1 MNKRLIPYPGKARW
15 AALLHGLAALG
26 VLAAVSAAAWAAGL
40 EIIGVYLATSYRTY
54 PLVITFLAMAAA
66 LPNLFMAVRCAAG
79 RVPRAWS
86 GMLALAGALLFCV
99 AAVPPLRT
107 QFMRCRPAVPSA
119 PGGLLTTAGPLL
131 TFGPFHDRRAEAS
144 GGVIISYFDPFP
156 SGGPAEIRYGTAP
169 DPSRMTPLP
178 ESSGDGRRR
187 EFHLAGLAPSRRYY
201 YQVPAL
207 DDEIR
212 SFVAP
217 PAEGPGESLRF
228 LCVADTGNTR
238 RGGGSR
244 SYYGE
249 VMRAATDWYRGLG
262 SWPAF
267 MIHAGDI
274 VRTGDDLEAWGV
286 HFSSFDGGGIPL
298 LTAPGNHDYLGDRG
312 GNYGYFFPQPDYCS
326 LDIGDLRVISL
337 HPYDGPGRTL
347 DGPVLA
353 TGKEQYRWVKR
364 ELARKDRKRWTA
376 VIIHNP
382 VLSTGDYG
390 SSELLGAQ
398 YLALFR
404 RHGVDLVISGHDH
417 NFDAFHVDP
426 KAKDGGTIF
435 LVVGT
440 GGSHLD
446 SYIMDRPRRRW
457 GGWRND
463 PAGRDG
469 YAPADPPFGSA
480 HLYGELS
487 WGFTD
492 VAIRNDTL
500 TVTYCRCLDYEGF
513 LSKTG
518 QDHKSWDM
526 VPPDDAGI
534 RFRAAAVQTFIK
546 KKGPAREDRGPD
558 PGD

>member
-1 MNKRLIPYPGKARW
+1 MKRIPSPYPGKARG
-15 AALLHGLAALG
+15 AALLHTLAALAIIAT
-26 VLAAVSAAAWAAGL
+26 VIAAACAAGL
-40 EIIGVYLATSYRTY
+40 DIIGIYLATSYRTY
-54 PLVITFLAMAAA
+54 PLIIMSLALAAA
-66 LPNLFMAVRCAAG
+66 LPNLALAVRCAAG
-79 RVPRAWS
+79 SVPPPWKGIAS
-86 GMLALAGALLFCV
+86 LAVALLFCA

-107 QFMRCRPAVPSA
+107 HFLRNRPAAPSA
-119 PGGLLTTAGPLL
+119 PGGPMAGAGPLL
-131 TFGPFHDRRAEAS
+131 TFGPFHDRRARAS
-144 GGVIISYFDPFP
+144 QGIIISYFDPFP
-156 SGGPAEIRYGTAP
+156 SGEAAEIRYGTEP
-169 DPSRMTPLP
+169 DQSRMTGLP
-178 ESSGDGRRR
+178 EIPGDGRRR

-201 YQVPAL
+201 YLVPAL
-207 DDEIR
+207 DDIIR
-212 SFVAP
+212 TFVTP
-217 PAEGPGESLRF
+217 PAEGPGVSLRF

-238 RGGGSR
+238 RSGVSR

-249 VMRAATDWYRGLG
+249 VMRAASDWYARMHTRP
-262 SWPAF
+262 SF

-286 HFSSFDGGGIPL
+286 HFASFDGGGIPVV
-298 LTAPGNHDYLGDRG
+298 TAPGNHDYLGDRG
-312 GNYGYFFPQPDYCS
+312 GNHRYIFPHPDYYS
-326 LDIGDLRVISL
+326 LDIGDIRVISL

-347 DGPVLA
+347 DGPVLT

-364 ELARKDRKRWTA
+364 ELGRKDRKRWTV

-382 VLSTGDYG
+382 ILSTGDYG
-390 SSELLGAQ
+390 SNELLGAQ

-426 KAKDGGTIF
+426 GAEDGGTIF

-457 GGWRND
+457 GGWRNE
-463 PAGRDG
+463 PAGDA
-469 YAPADPPFGSA
+469 YAPADPLFDCA

-492 VAIRNDTL
+492 VALHDDTL
-500 TVTYCRCLDYEGF
+500 TVTYCRWLDYDRF
-513 LSKTG
+513 LSITG
-518 QDHKSWDM
+518 QEHDSWDM
-526 VPPDDAGI
+526 VPLDDPGI
-534 RFRAAAVQTFIK
+534 PLRAEGVKTIIK
-546 KKGPAREDRGPD
+546 KKGPAREGRGKG